1 MLLILLASLLM
12 PTPFADS
19 LQQAYATQNVETA
32 RSLLETAETQEQ
44 VWMARYRLYPLTEE
58 EDVLSPIPSGTE
70 DVEEPTAR
78 KLALLAGLWAYKAG
92 ETNIFNAVRYGR
104 RSMNFLEAA
113 QKLDRDDP
121 YVLLVEGQ
129 SLMFRPSIAGKD
141 VPQAVERFQRLVEV
155 LQGRDIDGIAVTEAR
170 TWLWL
175 ALKECGRRDEAS
187 ALHEQ
192 LLADS
197 PAPLYQQFLEDPP
210 QV

>member
-1 MLLILLASLLM
+1 MLLILLATLLM

-19 LQQAYATQNVETA
+19 LQQAYATQDAETV
-32 RSLLETAETQEQ
+32 RSLLKTAETQEQ

-58 EDVLSPIPSGTE
+58 EDVLSPIPSDPD

-78 KLALLAGLWAYKAG
+78 TLALLSGLWAYRAG

-141 VPQAVERFQRLVEV
+141 VPQAAERFQRLVEV
-155 LQGRDIDGIAVTEAR
+155 LQERDADGVAVTEAH

-175 ALKECGRRDEAS
+175 ALKECGRQHEAS
-187 ALHEQ
+187 VLHDR

-197 PAPLYQQFLEDPP
+197 PAPLYRQFLEDPP